1 MKALKPLQAVKS
13 LLFGMMMA
21 LVSIGALPFLIIQ
34 SFTETFLP

>member
-13 LLFGMMMA
+13 FLFGIMMA
-21 LVSIGALPFLIIQ
+21 FVSIGALPFLVIK